1 MVAKQSKQWQWMAIP
16 KQYSGQTRKITSS
29 PPHTREHEKLH
40 SGKPVC
46 RKFEDGSSSICPDS
60 IWAVLSRNKKRK
72 FWPFYWAIKSGI
84 TFLYVLQPTC
94 K

>member
-40 SGKPVC
+40 FGKNLFAENL
-46 RKFEDGSSSICPDS
+46 RMGLLQFALTQFG
-60 IWAVLSRNKKRK
+60 
-72 FWPFYWAIKSGI
+72 PFYLVIKSGNFGRFI
-84 TFLYVLQPTC
+84 GR
-94 K
+94 